1 VLLVIAA
8 VRAGISIPL
17 VETIDML
24 VDSLADVVDG
34 RVVNLTAPP
43 SKVAAWLTVVILGVD
58 SSNRLVEAAS
68 GSTKIGDIPAVFTV
82 MVDIGRIVSADAG
95 SFGRPT
101 FGSIVLLVNIA
112 DGSTAGTVVDRP
124 MLATIKGSIALPILD
139 SLVAEAFPLALVD
152 VSRDITAVRDHTVFL
167 LVLLAVQTCPPP
179 PCPASGSIVRSPS
192 ASTLFVLHGLGVT
205 VLVIAAFSGVVDS
218 RVVLVLVLVASVCL
232 LFVFVVVMALFVVFV
247 VADARFFVLVV
258 ARFLIFVLLVVHFG
272 FVVLALLFVVVRFFV
287 LVVVVEH
294 FFVLAGLAARF
305 FVFVDVMAF
314 FFVTRVAGLVGD
326 VLIVLASPFVQGF

>member
-43 SKVAAWLTVVILGVD
+43 SKIVACWLTVVILGVD

-68 GSTKIGDIPAVFTV
+68 GSTKFGDIAGVFTV
-82 MVDIGRIVSADAG
+82 IVDVGRIVSADAG
-95 SFGRPT
+95 SADRPT
-101 FGSIVLLVNIA
+101 FGSIVVLVNIA
-112 DGSTAGTVVDRP
+112 GDSTAVLVVDRP
-124 MLATIKGSIALPILD
+124 VLATIKGSIALPILD

-232 LFVFVVVMALFVVFV
+232 LLVFVVVVALFVVVFV
-247 VADARFFVLVV
+247 VA
-258 ARFLIFVLLVVHFG
+258 
-272 FVVLALLFVVVRFFV
+272 
-287 LVVVVEH
+287 
-294 FFVLAGLAARF
+294 
-305 FVFVDVMAF
+305 
-314 FFVTRVAGLVGD
+314 
-326 VLIVLASPFVQGF
+326 